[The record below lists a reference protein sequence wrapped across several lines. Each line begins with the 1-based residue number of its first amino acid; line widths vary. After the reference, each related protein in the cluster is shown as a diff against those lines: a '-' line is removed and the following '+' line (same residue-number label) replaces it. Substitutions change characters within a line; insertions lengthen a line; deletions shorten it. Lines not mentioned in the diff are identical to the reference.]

1 MDENNEGLSGLPD
14 TPDSNILGQSVLS
27 RRGFLTQHRFFISV
41 LNRGLQAQCK
51 GIRAWPKEIG
61 SGPIL
66 VGVRGFK
73 SLPLHHSFLIFRSFC
88 SFTSGCVYDSD
99 LEEVVEEVFRS
110 ETHQDACRGYHD
122 QYPRHDGPD
131 PILLGQEG
139 YERHDHSKERRDDQ
153 HEHPGIE
160 DGAGGGS
167 WAVELV
173 RE

>member
-1 MDENNEGLSGLPD
+1 MIGPGS
-14 TPDSNILGQSVLS
+14 I
-27 RRGFLTQHRFFISV
+27 RGHHCFFIQGFY
-41 LNRGLQAQCK
+41 RGLQAQCK

-110 ETHQDACRGYHD
+110 ETHQDACRGYRD

-153 HEHPGIE
+153 YQHPGIE
-160 DGAGGGS
+160 EGVVTTPLATARTS
-167 WAVELV
+167 LSIAA
-173 RE
+173 